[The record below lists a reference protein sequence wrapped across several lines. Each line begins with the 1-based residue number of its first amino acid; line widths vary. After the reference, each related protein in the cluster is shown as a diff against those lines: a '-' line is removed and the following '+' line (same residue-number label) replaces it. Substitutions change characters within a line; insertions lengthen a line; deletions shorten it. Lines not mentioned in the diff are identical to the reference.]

1 MRNAK
6 AGISSNRRDYE
17 GNPSNSLQAIAG
29 LERLRRQGATHLVF
43 TTNTF
48 WWLESYPELARHVTE
63 VATLMEATPEF
74 RIYKL
79 NAAEK

>member
-1 MRNAK
+1 
-6 AGISSNRRDYE
+6 
-17 GNPSNSLQAIAG
+17 
-29 LERLRRQGATHLVF
+29 VF